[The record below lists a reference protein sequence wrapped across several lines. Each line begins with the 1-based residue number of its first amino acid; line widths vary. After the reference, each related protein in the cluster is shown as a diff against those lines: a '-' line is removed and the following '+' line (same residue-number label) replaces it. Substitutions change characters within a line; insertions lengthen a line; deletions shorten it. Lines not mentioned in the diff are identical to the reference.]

1 MYFVA
6 FLIAFGKMCFPMGSP
21 GLIIWALVTSR
32 DAINPIKV
40 RARIVFSQVAA
51 AISGLMGPLVD
62 TLSPIGGTCPENL
75 YLSGDPLV

>member
-6 FLIAFGKMCFPMGSP
+6 FVIAFGKMCFPVGSP

-40 RARIVFSQVAA
+40 RARIVFSQVAY
-51 AISGLMGPLVD
+51 GLR
-62 TLSPIGGTCPENL
+62 LSRFRYPRVRQSRN
-75 YLSGDPLV
+75 